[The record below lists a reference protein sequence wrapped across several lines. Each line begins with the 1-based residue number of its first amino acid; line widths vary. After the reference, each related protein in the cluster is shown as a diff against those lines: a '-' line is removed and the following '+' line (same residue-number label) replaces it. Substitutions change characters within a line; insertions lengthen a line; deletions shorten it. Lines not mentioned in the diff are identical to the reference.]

1 MMKIVRWKGGDIK
14 MNNMGGRVD
23 GKQHD
28 KRGKRDEGCS
38 MIVE

>member
-28 KRGKRDEGCS
+28 KRGKSDKGGL